1 MPARCNRSRNCTV
14 SENCQFVPFSFPLV
28 QFFCSFRRLAVSRM
42 FRDTMILGVWR
53 GMTRVGTPRRRKI
66 PRGRERDGET
76 LEPLVRS
83 IKICACAT
91 SSQQACTLFLTAIK
105 EMRAPFPP
113 PRDTCFLF
121 LRRNWWK
128 RTRSKTVLDIY
139 IYIYIRGAYI
149 ILFRFFFR
157 SPPHFPGWLH
167 WVYFKANQDRRE
179 LREVNLNIGI
189 RRFCTRKK

>member
-1 MPARCNRSRNCTV
+1 
-14 SENCQFVPFSFPLV
+14 
-28 QFFCSFRRLAVSRM
+28 M

-113 PRDTCFLF
+113 PPATLASSFF
-121 LRRNWWK
+121 AAIGGK
-128 RTRSKTVLDIY
+128 GLDQKPFSIY

-167 WVYFKANQDRRE
+167 WVYFKAN
-179 LREVNLNIGI
+179 
-189 RRFCTRKK
+189 

>member
-66 PRGRERDGET
+66 PRGRERDGER

-113 PRDTCFLF
+113 PRHLLPLSSPQLVEKDQIK
-121 LRRNWWK
+121 N
-128 RTRSKTVLDIY
+128 RSRY

-149 ILFRFFFR
+149 ILFRFFFL
-157 SPPHFPGWLH
+157 SPPHFPSWLH
-167 WVYFKANQDRRE
+167 WVYFKAK
-179 LREVNLNIGI
+179 
-189 RRFCTRKK
+189 TRIVENYERLI